1 MGSAHSKNDTHGNGN
16 VALQERSD
24 DILVPKMNHQLST
37 KAKGREK
44 DQVEVLKILVKEITN
59 DLIIEKEKN
68 TKLEEE
74 KKQLQDS
81 LKEATTTAKKDDTT
95 SLQTD
100 DDDDTSLQTNDDDV
114 ASNHRRMARYRSRW
128 ILPPILAS
136 RSLNPT
142 LRRSLDEAEEMSLK
156 AMEPPSDEYFKKYL
170 GINIDDTDND
180 DDDSDDNDDTFVQ
193 CEINDNGTNDN
204 AHRQNHDGKLIDP
217 GWTGIAHR

>member
-68 TKLEEE
+68 MKLEEE

-81 LKEATTTAKKDDTT
+81 LKEATTAKKDAT
-95 SLQTD
+95 SLETD

-156 AMEPPSDEYFKKYL
+156 AMEPPSDEECHAEYFKKYF

-204 AHRQNHDGKLIDP
+204 DD
-217 GWTGIAHR
+217 TDDDDDDEEET

>member
-37 KAKGREK
+37 KAKGRDD

-68 TKLEEE
+68 KKLEEE

-81 LKEATTTAKKDDTT
+81 LKEATTTAKKDAT
-95 SLQTD
+95 SLETD

-114 ASNHRRMARYRSRW
+114 ASNHRMMARHRSRW

-142 LRRSLDEAEEMSLK
+142 LRRALDEAEEMSLK

-193 CEINDNGTNDN
+193 CEINDNGTND
-204 AHRQNHDGKLIDP
+204 DDD
-217 GWTGIAHR
+217 TDDDDDEEEEET